1 MDYFCTMNRSC
12 PILMRILSLI
22 AWVCLGGVLP
32 LGAQTFDQYGNRTDS
47 YDSSDPF
54 NRDQVY
60 PGGMDSLNIFGE
72 RILSPREQARQDS
85 AARAAQRSTR
95 DRQIYTNRYKDSIQV
110 YKIID
115 LYGDTTLVDTT
126 LNIGKYY
133 KLNPTRRDE
142 YGYMPFPNLAEGYT
156 PLVYAEKPSLTPA
169 YGIRSRSMYYRTTD
183 QVKYYDVRTP
193 WSEVMYH
200 SNVFSNMTGQVLDF
214 NFTAN
219 VGKQV
224 NFSFGFRGKRT
235 FGLYNYIESHHGQ
248 LVGTFSYHTKSYRYI
263 VRSHVMYQY
272 LSAVENGGLTEEG
285 IGFFLSDDE
294 QFSYRKTIPVNL
306 GDSDGEVA
314 NRLGGT
320 RFFVTQS
327 YDIFN
332 SSIKN
337 PKGFRVS
344 LLNEIKYEHL
354 TYKYY
359 DPAFVTPSGSAG
371 QKSLAYYGSG
381 LLEGAARTDSSYY
394 NTLDLAAGAGV
405 NFPLVNIYAQGMIRY
420 QTAHYSFPGTLA
432 SGGSVP
438 VSEMSGNT
446 LMVNLMGRW
455 RPMKYFGAD
464 ASLDYSLS
472 GMFSGARI
480 LRLSGYIQLNAQNR
494 LEGSYANA
502 SYYPAMTTRFY
513 RSSYADY
520 NWYNDFK
527 RIESNE
533 IAITLR
539 SDKVFDARVS
549 FTDLGNYVY
558 YDSLRAPR
566 QYDGKVNVLAVT
578 LSRDLRLGWFGWDN
592 TLTYQHVSSGAEVLP
607 LPEVIVRSSLY
618 AYFPLFRKA
627 ITLMP
632 AVTLRYFSAF
642 DAPMYNPLL
651 SDYNLQPLS
660 TRRQI
665 GDYPYIDLSL
675 SAKVRRTRI
684 FLKVENLTPWILKNK
699 DYFASPY
706 YPSVD
711 PVVRFGVVWDWF
723 N

>member
-1 MDYFCTMNRSC
+1 
-12 PILMRILSLI
+12 MRILSLI
-22 AWVCLGGVLP
+22 AWVCLGGVLS
-32 LGAQTFDQYGNRTDS
+32 LGAQTFDRYGNRTDR

-72 RILSPREQARQDS
+72 RILSPREQARQDC
-85 AARAAQRSTR
+85 AAQRSTR

-156 PLVYAEKPSLTPA
+156 PLVYTEKPSLTPA

-214 NFTAN
+214 NFTVNA
-219 VGKQV
+219 GKQV

-359 DPAFVTPSGSAG
+359 DPAFVSPSGSAG

-420 QTAHYSFPGTLA
+420 QTANYSFPGPKRSGVGDVGQYTDGQSAGALA
-432 SGGSVP
+432 ADEVFR
-438 VSEMSGNT
+438 
-446 LMVNLMGRW
+446 GRCVVGLQPFGDVL
-455 RPMKYFGAD
+455 RGAD
-464 ASLDYSLS
+464 PSGVGIRPAQCAKPPRRFVCQCVVLS
-472 GMFSGARI
+472 GDDYPVLPQLVRRLQLVQRLQTHRI
-480 LRLSGYIQLNAQNR
+480 QRDRHYLAQRQGVRCAGELYRCGQLRVLRL
-494 LEGSYANA
+494 
-502 SYYPAMTTRFY
+502 PAH
-513 RSSYADY
+513 S
-520 NWYNDFK
+520 
-527 RIESNE
+527 
-533 IAITLR
+533 
-539 SDKVFDARVS
+539 
-549 FTDLGNYVY
+549 
-558 YDSLRAPR
+558 
-566 QYDGKVNVLAVT
+566 
-578 LSRDLRLGWFGWDN
+578 
-592 TLTYQHVSSGAEVLP
+592 
-607 LPEVIVRSSLY
+607 
-618 AYFPLFRKA
+618 
-627 ITLMP
+627 P
-632 AVTLRYFSAF
+632 AVRRESECALRYPFARSAFGMVRVGQYPYLPARKFGCGGVAPARGDRPFESVRLFSAF
-642 DAPMYNPLL
+642 PKSHHADAGRYAAVFFRFRCADVQSAALR
-651 SDYNLQPLS
+651 LQPSAALQPASDRRLS
-660 TRRQI
+660 LYRPLAFGQ
-665 GDYPYIDLSL
+665 GSPYPYL
-675 SAKVRRTRI
+675 
-684 FLKVENLTPWILKNK
+684 PQ
-699 DYFASPY
+699 
-706 YPSVD
+706 
-711 PVVRFGVVWDWF
+711 G
-723 N
+723 

>member
-320 RFFVTQS
+320 RFFITQS

-332 SSIKN
+332 S
-337 PKGFRVS
+337 
-344 LLNEIKYEHL
+344 
-354 TYKYY
+354 
-359 DPAFVTPSGSAG
+359 
-371 QKSLAYYGSG
+371 
-381 LLEGAARTDSSYY
+381 
-394 NTLDLAAGAGV
+394 
-405 NFPLVNIYAQGMIRY
+405 
-420 QTAHYSFPGTLA
+420 
-432 SGGSVP
+432 
-438 VSEMSGNT
+438 
-446 LMVNLMGRW
+446 
-455 RPMKYFGAD
+455 
-464 ASLDYSLS
+464 
-472 GMFSGARI
+472 
-480 LRLSGYIQLNAQNR
+480 
-494 LEGSYANA
+494 
-502 SYYPAMTTRFY
+502 
-513 RSSYADY
+513 
-520 NWYNDFK
+520 
-527 RIESNE
+527 
-533 IAITLR
+533 
-539 SDKVFDARVS
+539 
-549 FTDLGNYVY
+549 
-558 YDSLRAPR
+558 
-566 QYDGKVNVLAVT
+566 
-578 LSRDLRLGWFGWDN
+578 
-592 TLTYQHVSSGAEVLP
+592 
-607 LPEVIVRSSLY
+607 
-618 AYFPLFRKA
+618 
-627 ITLMP
+627 
-632 AVTLRYFSAF
+632 
-642 DAPMYNPLL
+642 
-651 SDYNLQPLS
+651 
-660 TRRQI
+660 
-665 GDYPYIDLSL
+665 
-675 SAKVRRTRI
+675 
-684 FLKVENLTPWILKNK
+684 
-699 DYFASPY
+699 
-706 YPSVD
+706 
-711 PVVRFGVVWDWF
+711 
-723 N
+723 